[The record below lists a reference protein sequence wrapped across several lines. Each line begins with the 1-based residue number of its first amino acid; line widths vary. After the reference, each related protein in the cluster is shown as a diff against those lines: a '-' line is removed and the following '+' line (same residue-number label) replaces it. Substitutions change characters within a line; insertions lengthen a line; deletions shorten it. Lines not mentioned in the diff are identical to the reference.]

1 MTDVRFRVNAPQVIH
16 EAIEGEVII
25 INLETGNYYSLKGS
39 GASIWEVLHNST
51 AIDLEG
57 VVDALAPRFDT
68 PRAELEAALGRF
80 VDELSAEGLLV
91 GADAADEPDTPRAAI
106 SADGAA
112 KQAFEQPVLEK
123 YTDMQDL
130 VLLDPVHEVDEAG
143 WPQQRPDVSVS
154 GSGG

>member
-25 INLETGNYYSLKGS
+25 INLETGNYYSVKGS
-39 GASIWEVLHNST
+39 GASIWEVLHSST

-57 VVDALAPRFDT
+57 VVDALAPRFET
-68 PRAELEAALGRF
+68 PRAELEAACSRF

-91 GADAADEPDTPRAAI
+91 GADGAGAPDTPPAAI
-106 SADGAA
+106 SACDGV
-112 KQAFEQPVLEK
+112 KQAFEPPKLEK

-143 WPQQRPDVSVS
+143 WPQPRPDASVS